1 MHPSAMNDSI
11 MEQGEEYEIV
21 WEQEIGESQKVNN
34 PSEAPKI
41 DFQSLTRTTQ
51 KMKTANPQPV
61 WRKVLKFAKAP
72 YKVHTDRQ
80 SAFGPQAQDYRESM
94 KKSA

>member
-41 DFQSLTRTTQ
+41 DFQSLTRTT
-51 KMKTANPQPV
+51 
-61 WRKVLKFAKAP
+61 
-72 YKVHTDRQ
+72 
-80 SAFGPQAQDYRESM
+80 
-94 KKSA
+94 